1 MLPFENLGAADDE
14 YFADGMT
21 DEIRSR
27 LAGLEG
33 LNVMS
38 RASAMHYKGAPIPSM
53 RELQEDLAVHYVLAG
68 IVNWQPSASGPSDVR
83 VTAEVI
89 QVSEDTAL
97 WTNSYQAVLADPF
110 AVQSQIATHVP
121 PAWTSPSSTSGSSC

>member
-1 MLPFENLGAADDE
+1 VLP
-14 YFADGMT
+14 
-21 DEIRSR
+21 DEIAGDPDR
-27 LAGLEG
+27 LRRFRREARALAAINHPNIVTIHGVEDHGGRRVLIMERVEG
-33 LNVMS
+33 KSLD
-38 RASAMHYKGAPIPSM
+38 R
-53 RELQEDLAVHYVLAG
+53 LL
-68 IVNWQPSASGPSDVR
+68 PSASGPSDVR